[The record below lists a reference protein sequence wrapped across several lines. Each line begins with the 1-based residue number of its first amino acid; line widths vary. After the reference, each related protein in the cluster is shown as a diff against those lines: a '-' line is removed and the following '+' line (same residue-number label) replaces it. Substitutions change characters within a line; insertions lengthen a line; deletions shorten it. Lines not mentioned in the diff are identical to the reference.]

1 MDSKLTL
8 KLDKSVIER
17 AKEYAKKNQV
27 SLSRLIENYLASL
40 TQKDK
45 TNKKE
50 IEISPFV
57 KSIATGVSISSDID
71 TREVYRE
78 QLLEK
83 YK

>member
-57 KSIATGVSISSDID
+57 KSIATGVSLPDDFNYKEEIAD
-71 TREVYRE
+71 Y
-78 QLLEK
+78 LLEK

>member
-78 QLLEK
+78 HLLEK